1 MNQPRVLM
9 AWSGGKDSVL
19 ALDALRTSGVPV
31 LGLLTT
37 VTESTATVSSHG
49 VPLDLVRRQADALGL
64 PLVEVALPEA
74 ADNATYR
81 AAMRGALRQAS
92 DAHGVTDV
100 AFGDL
105 RLRDVRAWREA
116 QVAEAGLRARF
127 PLWGTASAELVRRVW
142 SADVAATVARVDR
155 TLVAG
160 TLAGR
165 AYDAGLVADLPA
177 GADPAGEGGE
187 FHTFV
192 HRGPGFS
199 WSVEACVR
207 GCVEDERFTTA
218 VLTAT
223 GY

>member
-19 ALDALRTSGVPV
+19 ALDALRTSGEPV

-37 VTESTATVSSHG
+37 VTETTATVSSHG
-49 VPLDLVRRQADALGL
+49 VPLDLIRRQAAALGL
-64 PLVEVALPEA
+64 PLHEVALPEA
-74 ADNATYR
+74 ASNAAYR
-81 AAMRGALRQAS
+81 AAMRGALQQARH
-92 DAHGVTDV
+92 AHGITDV

-127 PLWGTASAELVRRVW
+127 PLWGTASAELVRQIW
-142 SADVAATVARVDR
+142 SAGVAATVARVDR

-165 AYDAGLVADLPA
+165 AYDPELVADLPA
-177 GADPAGEGGE
+177 AADPAGEGGE

-199 WSVEACVR
+199 WSVEARVK
-207 GCVEDERFTTA
+207 GYVDDERFTTA
-218 VLTAT
+218 VLAAP
-223 GY
+223 GH